1 MVTVNSGLNTATM
14 APPLKRYFIGFNTQ
28 DSATTGVRTLYDVAL
43 VNRDLMTSF
52 QTRVGERVMRPDWGC
67 RLWDYLMEPLT
78 PIMRQQIVD
87 EAVRICSLD
96 SRLVMQN
103 TQVFELG
110 QGFRIEITLEY
121 LPWRVVDTFTATF
134 ERDEQ
139 TYFQGIE

>member
-1 MVTVNSGLNTATM
+1 M